1 MRGGGAEEGGGEPGV
16 SAVGH
21 QQCLWAG
28 GPLCV
33 QAGHAVEQRVSLLC
47 KEGKGVAVL
56 LCLLRDLIKIPSVV

>member
-1 MRGGGAEEGGGEPGV
+1 M